1 MNCRQCHEQLN
12 AYLEGLL
19 ESSVVQRIES
29 HLADC
34 SDCRVEFEG
43 ASELV
48 DNLTRD
54 GQVSSSESLDIP
66 VMDRILREQAAELRR
81 LKMQRQYRWVQAGG
95 VVAAAIVFVVF
106 AGIWQGRPDGT
117 LGAAEARLS
126 AAAVMAKGSE
136 AASDTTSVHI
146 RARMRTLPRDNFAS
160 ITGKK
165 LVPIEMWKEFGGKGR
180 WRIEKAGAVIV
191 MDGTSTTVLKR
202 PNIAYK
208 LPMPTKEA
216 FDTAWFHRIASVK
229 SNLSDDL
236 RSALATD
243 GELKPVGQKDEKDS
257 GRATV
262 VVDIRSKLKDGDYVK
277 NKFIMDSDN
286 RRTYHFDRESG
297 RLEGLEI
304 HLQEKEGDALI
315 FEITEIEYNQ
325 PIDPKVFTLELP
337 DDVVFYEEPKVLPD
351 NEKYARMTP
360 QEAARAFFEACA
372 QEDWE
377 EFGKFST
384 MSPSER
390 IKQYLGGLEV
400 VSLGEPFRSG
410 GYAGWYVPYEI
421 KLKSGHV
428 KKFNLALRKDNPAG
442 RFMFDGGL

>member
-1 MNCRQCHEQLN
+1 MNCRECQEQLN

-29 HLADC
+29 HLDDC
-34 SDCRVEFEG
+34 SDCRAEFEG

-48 DNLTRD
+48 DRLTRD
-54 GQVSSSESLDIP
+54 GQVSSSETLDNP

-81 LKMQRQYRWVQAGG
+81 LKMQRQYRWIQAGG

-117 LGAAEARLS
+117 LGAAEAKLS
-126 AAAVMAKGSE
+126 AAAAMAKGSE
-136 AASDTTSVHI
+136 AASDIASVHI
-146 RARMRTLPRDNFAS
+146 RAKMRTPPRDNFAS
-160 ITGKK
+160 IVGSK
-165 LVPIEMWKEFGGKGR
+165 LVSVEIWKEFGGKGR
-180 WRIEKAGAVIV
+180 WRVEKPGRVIV
-191 MDGTSTTVLKR
+191 MDGTSTTMLMR
-202 PNIAYK
+202 TNTAYK
-208 LPMPTKEA
+208 LPTPSPA
-216 FDTAWFHRIASVK
+216 GFDTDWFHRIASVK

-243 GELKPVGQKDEKDS
+243 GELKLVERKDERDS
-257 GRATV
+257 EIVTV

-286 RRTYHFDRESG
+286 RRTYHFDRKSG

-304 HLQEKEGDALI
+304 HLREKEGDALI

-337 DDVVFYEEPKVLPD
+337 DDVVFCEEPKVLPD

-377 EFGKFST
+377 EFRKYTT
-384 MSPSER
+384 MSPTER
-390 IKQYLGGLEV
+390 IKQYLGGLEIV
-400 VSLGEPFRSG
+400 KLGEPFQSE
-410 GYAGWYVPYEI
+410 GYGGWYVPYEI

-428 KKFNLALRKDNPAG
+428 HKHNLALRKDNPAK